1 VKAATVR
8 AILAILIVG
17 VFVII
22 FGFLA
27 IYPVVSETNFRPDE
41 YADYLVKTS
50 SVYAGLIGV
59 IIGYYFG
66 RSDKLESSESNNP
79 RTANRNTEDT
89 PIERASRE

>member
-1 VKAATVR
+1 VKAGTVR
-8 AILAILIVG
+8 AVLAILIVG
-17 VFVII
+17 VFAII

-27 IYPVVSETNFRPDE
+27 IYPVVSETNFKPDE

-66 RSDKLESSESNNP
+66 RSDRLGSSEPNS
-79 RTANRNTEDT
+79 TKGDKAGQ
-89 PIERASRE
+89 

>member
-1 VKAATVR
+1 MRAGTVR
-8 AILAILIVG
+8 AVLAILIVG
-17 VFVII
+17 VFVIV

-27 IYPVVSETNFRPDE
+27 IYPVVSETNFKPDE

-66 RSDKLESSESNNP
+66 RSDRLGSSEPN
-79 RTANRNTEDT
+79 TAKGEKAGDK
-89 PIERASRE
+89 